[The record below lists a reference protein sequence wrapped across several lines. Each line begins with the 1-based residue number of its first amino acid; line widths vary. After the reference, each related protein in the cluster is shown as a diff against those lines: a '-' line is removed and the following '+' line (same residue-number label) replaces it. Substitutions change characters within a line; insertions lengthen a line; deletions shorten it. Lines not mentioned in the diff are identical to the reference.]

1 MSDSLNIQTSLRA
14 ANVARQ
20 AEWDPSDKITLTYR
34 LNELA
39 GETGEACNV
48 GKKIER
54 ERLGIRG
61 SRDTIEHL
69 AEELGD
75 VVICADLVA
84 MAEGIDLDA
93 AVAAKFNAT
102 SEKVGLKT
110 RLVAPAPEVRAAPF
124 DRDDLI
130 ALIMEET
137 TDDIVAD
144 GWDRLGKPNVLVQG
158 CRYIRRNAPA
168 SPEGYANPEAS
179 AKQFAGFIADRVLK
193 ALATREEAPAEAG
206 EAARIIARHLPLADA
221 PDTVCLPITMTAG
234 DLRTVYAALRA
245 QPQARED
252 AQLATLRTEM
262 RRAVSDWIR
271 EDAPVSLQLE
281 MLPEITTKLVDRLSA
296 KPLYTHPAPDALRG
310 AVTDIAAERQRQVDV
325 EGWSEAHDD
334 EHDGYQMARAA
345 GCYAFHASRE
355 DDDGDT
361 GMFVSAAVHHGWPW
375 DRAWWKPKSRRTD
388 LVRAGALIVAEI
400 ERLDRAALQA
410 EQKGGA

>member
-14 ANVARQ
+14 ANIARQ

-84 MAEGIDLDA
+84 MAEGIDLEA

-110 RLVAPAPEVRAAPF
+110 RLAAPAAPF
-124 DRDDLI
+124 DRDGLI

-158 CRYIRRNAPA
+158 CRYIRRNAPP

-179 AKQFAGFIADRVLK
+179 AKQFAGFIADRILK

-206 EAARIIARHLPLADA
+206 EDGRLNVVASMLERVVGSTTLRIYEPEAKLILSA
-221 PDTVCLPITMTAG
+221 I
-234 DLRTVYAALRA
+234 RA
-245 QPQARED
+245 QPQARKD
-252 AQLATLRTEM
+252 AQPVDAT
-262 RRAVSDWIR
+262 WHY
-271 EDAPVSLQLE
+271 
-281 MLPEITTKLVDRLSA
+281 TKDC
-296 KPLYTHPAPDALRG
+296 PAPDALRV
-310 AVTDIAAERQRQVDV
+310 AVEALEKIRLQSEDCLGVRMETITAIAD
-325 EGWSEAHDD
+325 
-334 EHDGYQMARAA
+334 AA
-345 GCYAFHASRE
+345 L
-355 DDDGDT
+355 T
-361 GMFVSAAVHHGWPW
+361 
-375 DRAWWKPKSRRTD
+375 T
-388 LVRAGALIVAEI
+388 
-400 ERLDRAALQA
+400 LQA